1 MVVAIDATG
10 LQGPPS
16 CKGLQKE
23 DIKQTKEMNPYSFA
37 EKKDTRSGFG
47 AGLMLAAKE
56 LPQVVALCADLT
68 GSVKMDAFAK
78 EYPDRFFQVG
88 IAEANMIGIAAG
100 MAVAGKIPFTGTFAE
115 FSTGRVYDQI
125 RQSVAY
131 SRANVKIYAPHSG
144 LTVGEDG
151 ATHQALEDMGMM
163 RMMPGMA
170 VVHPCDYNQAVQATL
185 AVARYQGPVYLRCGR
200 PAVPNFTPADA
211 AFEIGKGQVL
221 RQGEDLTMIAIGHL
235 VWPALEAASA
245 LDEQGIHAEVINMAT
260 LKPLDA
266 DCVLASARKTGCV
279 LTCEEH
285 QLNGGLGDAVAQLLA
300 LNFPVPMEMAGVE
313 DRFGQSGKPQE
324 LLDFYGLNVQ
334 GLVAKAGKLMQRK
347 RG

>member
-1 MVVAIDATG
+1 
-10 LQGPPS
+10 
-16 CKGLQKE
+16 
-23 DIKQTKEMNPYSFA
+23 MNKYSFT

-56 LPQVVALCADLT
+56 MPQVVALAADLT

-78 EYPDRFFQVG
+78 AYPERFFQVG
-88 IAEANMIGIAAG
+88 IAEANMISIAAG

-131 SRANVKIYAPHSG
+131 SQANVKIYAPHSG

-163 RMMPGMA
+163 RMIPGMT

-185 AVARYQGPVYLRCGR
+185 AVARLRCGR
-200 PAVPNFTPADA
+200 PAVPNFTPADQV
-211 AFEIGKGQVL
+211 FEIGKGYVL
-221 RQGEDLTMIAIGHL
+221 QEGSDLTIIAIGHL
-235 VWPALEAASA
+235 VWPALEAAAA
-245 LDEQGIHAEVINMAT
+245 LEEKGIHAEVINMPT
-260 LKPLDA
+260 LKPLDTA
-266 DCVLASARKTGCV
+266 CVLASVRKTGRV

-285 QLNGGLGDAVAQLLA
+285 QLNGGLGDAVA
-300 LNFPVPMEMAGVE
+300 NFLVRNYPVPMEMVGVD
-313 DRFGQSGKPQE
+313 DRFGQSGTPQE
-324 LLDFYGLNVQ
+324 LLDYYGLNVP
-334 GLVAKAGKLMQRK
+334 GIVAKAEALLARK
-347 RG
+347 

>member
-1 MVVAIDATG
+1 
-10 LQGPPS
+10 
-16 CKGLQKE
+16 
-23 DIKQTKEMNPYSFA
+23 MNPYSFT

-56 LPQVVALCADLT
+56 MPQIVALSADLT
-68 GSVKMDAFAK
+68 GSVKMDAFAR

-88 IAEANMIGIAAG
+88 IAEANMISIAAG
-100 MAVAGKIPFTGTFAE
+100 LAMAGKIPFTGTFAE

-131 SRANVKIYAPHSG
+131 SGANVKIYAPHSG

-185 AVARYQGPVYLRCGR
+185 AVARYRGPVYLRCGR
-200 PAVPNFTPADA
+200 PTVPNFTPVEQ
-211 AFEIGKGQVL
+211 AFEIGKGYVL
-221 RQGEDLTMIAIGHL
+221 QEGRDLTLIAIGHL
-235 VWPALEAASA
+235 VWPALEAAAA
-245 LDEQGIHAEVINMAT
+245 LEEKGIHAEVINMAT
-260 LKPLDA
+260 LKPLDTA
-266 DCVLASARKTGCV
+266 CVLASVKKTGCV

-285 QLNGGLGDAVAQLLA
+285 QLNGGLGDAVA
-300 LNFPVPMEMAGVE
+300 NFLVRNYPVPMEMLGVN
-313 DRFGQSGKPQE
+313 DQFGQSGTPQE
-324 LLDFYGLNVQ
+324 LLDFYGLNAAGIVS
-334 GLVAKAGKLMQRK
+334 KAEVLLKRK
-347 RG
+347 